1 MSVHSHVIDAVRLGA
16 VALVAAVLWLA
27 IAASGTSFADGGSGG
42 ATTSHSTEVMLERGD
57 RGRAVARVQRRLRIA
72 ADGVFGRQTE
82 RAVRRFQRRKGLV
95 ADGVV
100 GPVTR
105 RALGLA
111 PFSRDSVS
119 DRSPTSVVELPPIL
133 VRIAEC
139 ESGGDPR
146 AVSRDGRYRGKYQFT
161 LATWRSLGGSGDPA
175 RAPESVQDRLALRL
189 YRRSGT
195 SPWPSC
201 AGAARG

>member
-1 MSVHSHVIDAVRLGA
+1 MPVHHHVIDAVRLGA
-16 VALVAAVLWLA
+16 VALMAAVLCLA
-27 IAASGTSFADGGSGG
+27 IVGAGTSFADGGSGG
-42 ATTSHSTEVMLERGD
+42 ATTSHSTEVVLERGD
-57 RGRAVARVQRRLRIA
+57 RGTAVARVQRRLRIA
-72 ADGVFGRQTE
+72 SDGIFGRQTE
-82 RAVRRFQRRKGLV
+82 RAVRRFQRRKRLV
-95 ADGVV
+95 ADGIV

-111 PFSRDSVS
+111 PFSPDGVS
-119 DRSPTSVVELPPIL
+119 NRTSSSVELPRIL

-175 RAPESVQDRLALRL
+175 QAAESVQDRLALRL

-201 AGAARG
+201 AGATRS